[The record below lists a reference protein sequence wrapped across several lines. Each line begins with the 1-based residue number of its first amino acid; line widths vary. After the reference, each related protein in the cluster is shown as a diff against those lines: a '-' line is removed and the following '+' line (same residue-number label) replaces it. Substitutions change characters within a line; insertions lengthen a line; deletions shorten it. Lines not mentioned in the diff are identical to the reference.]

1 MKDQV
6 MLCAL
11 IMGIIL
17 GAVGGVLV
25 GLAFGEPLI
34 FLPGEEKNVWIQVE
48 EREGGSFT
56 IDTATSWIEMSDG
69 TSSVAEASAVISG
82 NRVYAPV
89 DGSSWTT
96 GSEYHLFIHY
106 GTDKTDEVYIN
117 GIQIQVKE
125 DFE

>member
-1 MKDQV
+1 MKDRV
-6 MLCAL
+6 VLYAV
-11 IMGIIL
+11 IAGIII
-17 GAVGGVLV
+17 GAVCGVLV

-56 IDTATSWIEMSDG
+56 IDTATSWIKHSDG
-69 TSSVAEASAVISG
+69 TSYATETSAVISG
-82 NRVYAPV
+82 SRVYAPV
-89 DGSSWTT
+89 DGSSWVAQ
-96 GSEYHLFIHY
+96 SEYHLFIHY

-117 GIQIQVKE
+117 GIQIQVEE